1 MGDGISAK
9 AGVWMT
15 KPIEKF
21 EGAQMNENPVTQG
34 NVIDTNDSLEA
45 VSVFRGWKNVF
56 FGVLLACLLLTQA
69 AFWLINLNIVGVP
82 VVSGPA
88 AGSPGTVTTPGA
100 TPTGAVSH
108 PGTAGTLFGIVDF
121 DHVARAVELVN
132 GVLIVAAVLLTASIF
147 FSLMV
152 SLVGRLGGLNHISRA
167 FVLSLIAVALLI
179 PWQVLGLNVLGVTWT
194 PDELARWL
202 PAKDANL
209 GNTIIFYLRFTGY
222 WLAVVL
228 LLLLSQARTT
238 RWSKSIL
245 HRLEII

>member
-1 MGDGISAK
+1 
-9 AGVWMT
+9 MT
-15 KPIEKF
+15 KPIERF
-21 EGAQMNENPVTQG
+21 EGAQMNENPVSQG

-56 FGVLLACLLLTQA
+56 FGLLLSCLLLTQV
-69 AFWLINLNIVGVP
+69 AFWLINLNIIGVP
-82 VVSGPA
+82 AVSGPA
-88 AGSPGTVTTPGA
+88 VGSPGAIAA
-100 TPTGAVSH
+100 TAGES
-108 PGTAGTLFGIVDF
+108 TAGTTGVLFGFIDF
-121 DHVARAVELVN
+121 DGVARAIELIN
-132 GVLIVAAVLLTASIF
+132 GVLVVAAVLLTASIF

-202 PAKDANL
+202 PAKSANI
-209 GNTIIFYLRFTGY
+209 GNTVIFYLRFTGY

>member
-1 MGDGISAK
+1 
-9 AGVWMT
+9 MT
-15 KPIEKF
+15 KPIERF
-21 EGAQMNENPVTQG
+21 EGAQMNENPVSQG

-56 FGVLLACLLLTQA
+56 FGLLLSCLLLTQV
-69 AFWLINLNIVGVP
+69 AFWLINLNIIGVP
-82 VVSGPA
+82 AVSGPA
-88 AGSPGTVTTPGA
+88 VGSPGTVTTPGA
-100 TPTGAVSH
+100 TPAGAATNTGV
-108 PGTAGTLFGIVDF
+108 LFGFIDF
-121 DHVARAVELVN
+121 DRVARAIELIN
-132 GVLIVAAVLLTASIF
+132 GVLVVAAVLLTASIF

-202 PAKDANL
+202 PAKSANL
-209 GNTIIFYLRFTGY
+209 GNTVIFYLRFTGY

>member
-1 MGDGISAK
+1 
-9 AGVWMT
+9 MT
-15 KPIEKF
+15 KPIERF
-21 EGAQMNENPVTQG
+21 EEAQMNENPVSQG

-56 FGVLLACLLLTQA
+56 FAILLACLLLTQA

-82 VVSGPA
+82 AVSGPA
-88 AGSPGTVTTPGA
+88 AVSPEAVTTPGA
-100 TPTGAVSH
+100 TPADTATDTGV
-108 PGTAGTLFGIVDF
+108 LFGFIGSDR
-121 DHVARAVELVN
+121 VARAIELIN
-132 GVLIVAAVLLTASIF
+132 GVLVVAAILLTASIYF
-147 FSLMV
+147 GLQV

-202 PAKDANL
+202 PAKNANL
-209 GNTIIFYLRFTGY
+209 GNTVIFYLRFTGY

-245 HRLEII
+245 HRLEFI

>member
-1 MGDGISAK
+1 
-9 AGVWMT
+9 
-15 KPIEKF
+15 
-21 EGAQMNENPVTQG
+21 MNENPISQG

-56 FGVLLACLLLTQA
+56 FAILVACLLLTQV
-69 AFWLINLNIVGVP
+69 AFWLINLNIVGAP
-82 VVSGPA
+82 AVSGPA
-88 AGSPGTVTTPGA
+88 AGSPGAVTTPGT
-100 TPTGAVSH
+100 TPAGGS
-108 PGTAGTLFGIVDF
+108 TADAAGPIFGFIDF
-121 DHVARAVELVN
+121 DRVARAIELVN
-132 GVLIVAAVLLTASIF
+132 GVLVVAAVLLTASIF

-167 FVLSLIAVALLI
+167 FVLALIAVVLLI

-202 PAKDANL
+202 PAKNANI
-209 GNTIIFYLRFTGY
+209 GNTVIFYLRFTGY

-245 HRLEII
+245 HRLEFI

>member
-1 MGDGISAK
+1 
-9 AGVWMT
+9 MT
-15 KPIEKF
+15 KPIERF
-21 EGAQMNENPVTQG
+21 EGAQMNENQVSQG
-34 NVIDTNDSLEA
+34 NAIDTNDSLEA
-45 VSVFRGWKNVF
+45 VGVFRGWKNVF
-56 FGVLLACLLLTQA
+56 FGILLGCLLLTQA
-69 AFWLINLNIVGVP
+69 AFWLINLNMVGVP
-82 VVSGPA
+82 AVSGPA
-88 AGSPGTVTTPGA
+88 AGSPGAVATPGV
-100 TPTGAVSH
+100 TPTGAVSR
-108 PGTAGTLFGIVDF
+108 PGTAGTAGALFGIVDF
-121 DHVARAVELVN
+121 DHVARVIELVN
-132 GVLIVAAVLLTASIF
+132 GVLVVAAVLLTASIF

-202 PAKDANL
+202 PAKDANI
-209 GNTIIFYLRFTGY
+209 GNTVIFYLRFTGY

>member
-1 MGDGISAK
+1 
-9 AGVWMT
+9 MT
-15 KPIEKF
+15 KPIERF
-21 EGAQMNENPVTQG
+21 EGTQMNENPVSQG

-56 FGVLLACLLLTQA
+56 FGILLGCLLLTQA

-82 VVSGPA
+82 AVSGPA
-88 AGSPGTVTTPGA
+88 ADSPGAVTTPGA
-100 TPTGAVSH
+100 TPTGGVSH
-108 PGTAGTLFGIVDF
+108 PGTAGAAGALFGIVDF
-121 DHVARAVELVN
+121 DHVARAIELVN
-132 GVLIVAAVLLTASIF
+132 GVLVVAAALLTASIF

-202 PAKDANL
+202 SAKDANI
-209 GNTIIFYLRFTGY
+209 GNTVIFYLRFTGY

-245 HRLEII
+245 HRLEIL